1 MSTPEYDLLVHQLKH
16 LRLGRVAEV
25 LDAHTQRAVAA
36 NTLAPAASAGV
47 SYLDFLR
54 GLMQEATSA
63 HDTRIVNGRIKAA
76 HFPYL
81 KTLEQFDFSFQPGL
95 SRQKIADLATL
106 RFVENHDNIILLG
119 PPGTGKT
126 HVAIALALKSCEA
139 GHKVWFTTLADLVA
153 QLHAALADHS
163 LTARLKA
170 LSQVDVL
177 VIDEVGY
184 VPLDKT
190 GADHLFQVIA
200 RRYETGSI
208 TQSVTSNKAFTE
220 WGNIMGGDSV
230 VASAILDRLLHH
242 SVVFNIKGESYRL
255 REKRDALL
263 KEEVPAH

>member
-1 MSTPEYDLLVHQLKH
+1 MSTPEYELLLRQLKH
-16 LRLGRVAEV
+16 LRLARLTEV

-36 NTLAPAASAGV
+36 NM

-54 GLMQEATSA
+54 GLIQEATSA
-63 HDTRIVNGRIKAA
+63 QDARIVNGRIKAA

-81 KTLEQFDFSFQPGL
+81 KTLEQFDFTFQPSV

-106 RFVENHDNIILLG
+106 RFVENHENVILLG
-119 PPGTGKT
+119 PPGVGKT
-126 HVAIALALKSCEA
+126 HLAIALALKACEA
-139 GHKVWFTTLADLVA
+139 GYKVLFTTLADLVA

-163 LTARLKA
+163 LAARLKS
-170 LSQVDVL
+170 LSQVSLL

-208 TQSVTSNKAFTE
+208 VLTSNKAFTE
-220 WGNIMGGDSV
+220 WGNILGGDSV

-255 REKRDALL
+255 REKRDALVR
-263 KEEVPAH
+263 EEVPSR

>member
-1 MSTPEYDLLVHQLKH
+1 MSTPEYARLVHQLKH

-25 LDAHTQRAVAA
+25 LDAHLQRAVAA
-36 NTLAPAASAGV
+36 NM

-54 GLMQEATSA
+54 GLIEEATTA
-63 HDTRIVNGRIKAA
+63 QDTRIVNGRIKAA

-139 GHKVWFTTLADLVA
+139 GHKVLFITLADLVA

-163 LTARLKA
+163 LGARLKA

-208 TQSVTSNKAFTE
+208 ILTSNKAFTE
-220 WGNIMGGDSV
+220 WGNILGGDSV

>member
-1 MSTPEYDLLVHQLKH
+1 MSTPEYELLLRQLKH
-16 LRLGRVAEV
+16 LRLARLTEV

-36 NTLAPAASAGV
+36 NM

-54 GLMQEATSA
+54 GLIQEAMSA
-63 HDTRIVNGRIKAA
+63 QDARIVNGRIKAA

-81 KTLEQFDFSFQPGL
+81 KTLEQFDFTFQPSV

-106 RFVENHDNIILLG
+106 RFVENHENVILLG
-119 PPGTGKT
+119 PPGVGKT
-126 HVAIALALKSCEA
+126 HLAIALALKACEA
-139 GHKVWFTTLADLVA
+139 GSKVLFTTLADLVA

-170 LSQVDVL
+170 LSQVALL
-177 VIDEVGY
+177 VVDEVGY

-208 TQSVTSNKAFTE
+208 ILTSNKAFTE
-220 WGNIMGGDSV
+220 WGNILGGDSV

-255 REKRDALL
+255 REKRDALVR
-263 KEEVPAH
+263 EEVPSR

>member
-1 MSTPEYDLLVHQLKH
+1 MSTPEYELLVRQLQH

-36 NTLAPAASAGV
+36 NM

-54 GLMQEATSA
+54 GLVQEAVSA
-63 HDTRIVNGRIKAA
+63 HDVRLVNARIKAA

-81 KTLEQFDFSFQPGL
+81 KTLEQFDFGFQPTL

-106 RFVENHDNIILLG
+106 RFIENHENIILLG
-119 PPGTGKT
+119 PPGVGKT
-126 HVAIALALKSCEA
+126 HVAIGLALKSCEA
-139 GHKVWFTTLADLVA
+139 RHKVLFTTLADLVA
-153 QLHAALADHS
+153 LLHAALADHS

-170 LSQVDVL
+170 LSQVALL

-200 RRYETGSI
+200 RRYEIGSI
-208 TQSVTSNKAFTE
+208 ILTSNKAFTE
-220 WGNIMGGDSV
+220 WGNILGGDSV

>member
-1 MSTPEYDLLVHQLKH
+1 MSTPEYELLLQQLKH

-25 LDAHTQRAVAA
+25 LDVHMQRAVAA
-36 NTLAPAASAGV
+36 NM

-54 GLMQEATSA
+54 GLMQEATQA
-63 HDTRIVNGRIKAA
+63 QDTRLVNGRIKAA

-81 KTLEQFDFSFQPGL
+81 KTLEQFDFNFQPGL

-106 RFVENHDNIILLG
+106 RFIANHENIILLG

-126 HVAIALALKSCEA
+126 HIAIALAVKACTA
-139 GHKVWFTTLADLVA
+139 GHKVLFTTLADLVA

-163 LTARLKA
+163 LAARLRTLTQVA
-170 LSQVDVL
+170 LL

-208 TQSVTSNKAFTE
+208 ILTSNKAFTE
-220 WGNIMGGDSV
+220 WGNILGGDSV

>member
-1 MSTPEYDLLVHQLKH
+1 MSTPEYELLLQQLKH

-25 LDAHTQRAVAA
+25 LDAHMQRAVAA
-36 NTLAPAASAGV
+36 NM

-54 GLMQEATSA
+54 GLVQEATQA
-63 HDTRIVNGRIKAA
+63 QDTRLVDGRIKAA

-106 RFVENHDNIILLG
+106 RFIANHENIILLG

-126 HVAIALALKSCEA
+126 HIAIALALKSCAA
-139 GHKVWFTTLADLVA
+139 GHKVVFTTLADLVA

-163 LTARLKA
+163 LTARLRTLTQVA
-170 LSQVDVL
+170 LL

-208 TQSVTSNKAFTE
+208 ILTSNKAFTE
-220 WGNIMGGDSV
+220 WGNLLGGDSV

-263 KEEVPAH
+263 KEEVPAL

>member
-1 MSTPEYDLLVHQLKH
+1 MSTPEYDLLVQQLTH
-16 LRLGRVAEV
+16 LRLGRVAEI
-25 LDAHTQRAVAA
+25 LDTHMQRAVAA
-36 NTLAPAASAGV
+36 NM

-54 GLMQEATSA
+54 GLVQEATSA

-106 RFVENHDNIILLG
+106 RFVENHENVILLG
-119 PPGTGKT
+119 PPGVGKT
-126 HVAIALALKSCEA
+126 HVAIALALKACEA
-139 GHKVWFTTLADLVA
+139 GHKVLFTTLADLVA

-163 LTARLKA
+163 LSARFKT
-170 LSQVDVL
+170 LSQVEL
-177 VIDEVGY
+177 LLIDEVGY

-208 TQSVTSNKAFTE
+208 ILTSNKAFTE
-220 WGNIMGGDSV
+220 WGNILGGDSV

-242 SVVFNIKGESYRL
+242 SVVFSIKGESYRL

-263 KEEVPAH
+263 KEEVPAY

>member
-1 MSTPEYDLLVHQLKH
+1 MSTPEYELLLRQLKH
-16 LRLGRVAEV
+16 LRLARLTEV

-36 NTLAPAASAGV
+36 NM

-54 GLMQEATSA
+54 GLIQEATSA
-63 HDTRIVNGRIKAA
+63 QDARIVNGRIKAA

-81 KTLEQFDFSFQPGL
+81 KTLEQFDFTFQPSV

-106 RFVENHDNIILLG
+106 RFVENHENVILLG
-119 PPGTGKT
+119 PPGVGKT
-126 HVAIALALKSCEA
+126 HLAIALALKACEA
-139 GHKVWFTTLADLVA
+139 GYKVLFTTLADLVA

-163 LTARLKA
+163 LAARLKS
-170 LSQVDVL
+170 LSPVSLL

-208 TQSVTSNKAFTE
+208 VLTSNKAFTE
-220 WGNIMGGDSV
+220 WGNILGGDSV

-255 REKRDALL
+255 REKRDALVR
-263 KEEVPAH
+263 EEVPSR

>member
-1 MSTPEYDLLVHQLKH
+1 MSTPEYDLLVRQLYH
-16 LRLGRVAEV
+16 LRLRRVAEV
-25 LDAHTQRAVAA
+25 LDVHMQRAVAA
-36 NTLAPAASAGV
+36 NM

-54 GLMQEATSA
+54 GLVQEATSA
-63 HDTRIVNGRIKAA
+63 HDTRLVNGRIKAA

-81 KTLEQFDFSFQPGL
+81 KNLEQFDFSFQPSL
-95 SRQKIADLATL
+95 SRQRIADLATL
-106 RFVENHDNIILLG
+106 RFIENHENIILLG
-119 PPGTGKT
+119 PPGVGKT

-139 GHKVWFTTLADLVA
+139 GHKVLFTTLADLVA

-170 LSQVDVL
+170 LSQVAVL

-200 RRYETGSI
+200 RRYETGSVI
-208 TQSVTSNKAFTE
+208 LTSNKAFTE
-220 WGNIMGGDSV
+220 WGTILGGDSV

-242 SVVFNIKGESYRL
+242 SIVFNIKGESYRL
-255 REKRDALL
+255 REKRDALS
-263 KEEVPAH
+263 KEEVPAD

>member
-1 MSTPEYDLLVHQLKH
+1 MSTPEYELLVQQLTH

-25 LDAHTQRAVAA
+25 LDAHRQRAVAA
-36 NTLAPAASAGV
+36 NM

-54 GLMQEATSA
+54 GLVQEATSA

-106 RFVENHDNIILLG
+106 RFVENHENVILLG
-119 PPGTGKT
+119 PPGVGKT
-126 HVAIALALKSCEA
+126 HVAIALALKACEA
-139 GHKVWFTTLADLVA
+139 GHKVLFTTLADLVA

-163 LTARLKA
+163 LSARFKT
-170 LSQVDVL
+170 LSQVEL
-177 VIDEVGY
+177 LLIDEVGY

-208 TQSVTSNKAFTE
+208 ILTSNKAFTE
-220 WGNIMGGDSV
+220 WGNILGGDSV

>member
-1 MSTPEYDLLVHQLKH
+1 MSTPEYELLVHQLKH
-16 LRLGRVAEV
+16 LRLGQVAEV
-25 LDAHTQRAVAA
+25 LDAHMQRAVAA
-36 NTLAPAASAGV
+36 NM

-54 GLMQEATSA
+54 GLVQEATSA
-63 HDTRIVNGRIKAA
+63 QDTRIVNGRIKAA

-81 KTLEQFDFSFQPGL
+81 KTLEQFDFSFQPSL

-106 RFVENHDNIILLG
+106 RFVENHENVILLG

-126 HVAIALALKSCEA
+126 HVAIALALKACEA
-139 GHKVWFTTLADLVA
+139 GHKVLFTPLADLVA

-163 LTARLKA
+163 LSARFKT
-170 LSQVDVL
+170 LSQVEL
-177 VIDEVGY
+177 LLIDEVGY

-208 TQSVTSNKAFTE
+208 ILTSNKAFTE
-220 WGNIMGGDSV
+220 WGNILGGDSV

>member
-1 MSTPEYDLLVHQLKH
+1 MSTPEYDLLVHQLQH
-16 LRLGRVAEV
+16 LRLGRVTEV
-25 LDAHTQRAVAA
+25 LDAHMQRAVAA
-36 NTLAPAASAGV
+36 NM

-54 GLMQEATSA
+54 GLVQEATSA

-81 KTLEQFDFSFQPGL
+81 KTLEQFDFSFQPSL

-106 RFVENHDNIILLG
+106 RFVENRENVILLG
-119 PPGTGKT
+119 PPGVGKT
-126 HVAIALALKSCEA
+126 HVAIALALKACEVS
-139 GHKVWFTTLADLVA
+139 HKVLFTTLADLVA
-153 QLHAALADHS
+153 QLHAALADRS

-170 LSQVDVL
+170 LSQVDLL

-208 TQSVTSNKAFTE
+208 ILTSNKAFTE
-220 WGNIMGGDSV
+220 WGNILGGDSV

-263 KEEVPAH
+263 KEEVPAN

>member
-1 MSTPEYDLLVHQLKH
+1 MSTPEYDLLLHQLQH

-25 LDAHTQRAVAA
+25 LDAHMQRAVTA
-36 NTLAPAASAGV
+36 NM

-54 GLMQEATSA
+54 GLVQEATSA
-63 HDTRIVNGRIKAA
+63 HDTRIVNGRIKTA

-81 KTLEQFDFSFQPGL
+81 KTLEQFDFSFQPSL
-95 SRQKIADLATL
+95 SRQKLADLATL
-106 RFVENHDNIILLG
+106 RFVANHENVILLG
-119 PPGTGKT
+119 PPGVGKT
-126 HVAIALALKSCEA
+126 HVAIGLALKACEA
-139 GHKVWFTTLADLVA
+139 GHKVLFTTLADLVA

-163 LTARLKA
+163 LSARLKA
-170 LSQVDVL
+170 LSQVAVL

-200 RRYETGSI
+200 RRYETGSVI
-208 TQSVTSNKAFTE
+208 LTSNKAFTE
-220 WGNIMGGDSV
+220 WGNILGGDSV
-230 VASAILDRLLHH
+230 VASAMLDRLLHH

>member
-1 MSTPEYDLLVHQLKH
+1 MSTPEYDLLVRQLKH
-16 LRLGRVAEV
+16 LRLGRITEV

-36 NTLAPAASAGV
+36 NT

-54 GLMQEATSA
+54 GLIQEAMSA
-63 HDTRIVNGRIKAA
+63 QDARIVNGRIKAA

-81 KTLEQFDFSFQPGL
+81 KTLEQFDFSFQPTV
-95 SRQKIADLATL
+95 SRQKSADLATL
-106 RFVENHDNIILLG
+106 RFVENHENVILLG
-119 PPGTGKT
+119 PPGVGKT
-126 HVAIALALKSCEA
+126 HLAIALALKACEA
-139 GHKVWFTTLADLVA
+139 GYKVLFTTLADLVA

-163 LTARLKA
+163 LTSRLKA
-170 LSQVDVL
+170 LSQVALL

-208 TQSVTSNKAFTE
+208 ILTSNKAFTE
-220 WGNIMGGDSV
+220 WGNILGGDSV

-255 REKRDALL
+255 REKRDALVR
-263 KEEVPAH
+263 EEVPSR

>member
-1 MSTPEYDLLVHQLKH
+1 VSTPEYDLLLHQLKH
-16 LRLGRVAEV
+16 LRLGRIAEV
-25 LDAHTQRAVAA
+25 LDGYTQRAVAA
-36 NTLAPAASAGV
+36 NM

-54 GLMQEATSA
+54 GLIQEAMSA
-63 HDTRIVNGRIKAA
+63 QDTRIVNGRIKTA

-81 KTLEQFDFSFQPGL
+81 KTLEQFDFNFQPSV

-106 RFVENHDNIILLG
+106 RFIENHENAILLG
-119 PPGTGKT
+119 PPGVGKT
-126 HVAIALALKSCEA
+126 HLAIALALKACGA
-139 GHKVWFTTLADLVA
+139 GYKVLFTTLADLVA

-163 LTARLKA
+163 LPARLKA
-170 LSQVDVL
+170 LSQVALL
-177 VIDEVGY
+177 VVDEVGY

-208 TQSVTSNKAFTE
+208 ILTSNKAFTE
-220 WGNIMGGDSV
+220 WGNILGGDSV

-255 REKRDALL
+255 REKRDTLGR
-263 KEEVPAH
+263 EEVPSHQPGGTF

>member
-1 MSTPEYDLLVHQLKH
+1 MSTPEYARLVHQLKH

-25 LDAHTQRAVAA
+25 LDAHMQRAVAA
-36 NTLAPAASAGV
+36 NM

-54 GLMQEATSA
+54 GLIEEATTA
-63 HDTRIVNGRIKAA
+63 QDTRIVNGRIKAA
-76 HFPYL
+76 HLPYL

-139 GHKVWFTTLADLVA
+139 GHKVLFITLADLVA

-163 LTARLKA
+163 LGARLKA

-208 TQSVTSNKAFTE
+208 ILTSNKAFTE
-220 WGNIMGGDSV
+220 WGNILGGDSV

>member
-1 MSTPEYDLLVHQLKH
+1 MSTPEYELLVHQLQH

-25 LDAHTQRAVAA
+25 LDAHMQRAVAA
-36 NTLAPAASAGV
+36 NM

-54 GLMQEATSA
+54 GLVQEATSA
-63 HDTRIVNGRIKAA
+63 QDTRLVHGRIKAA

-106 RFVENHDNIILLG
+106 RFVENHENIILLG

-139 GHKVWFTTLADLVA
+139 GHKVLFTPLADLVA

-163 LTARLKA
+163 LVTRLKV
-170 LSQVDVL
+170 LSQVDLL

-208 TQSVTSNKAFTE
+208 ILTSNKAFTE
-220 WGNIMGGDSV
+220 WGNILGGDSV

-263 KEEVPAH
+263 KEEVPAP